1 MPFLEELR
9 RHIHRILLG
18 QGRDFDQ
25 QRRHSR
31 ILASV
36 PVVLER
42 ETESLPGVLVDLS
55 LDGARVQM
63 AAKPN
68 RLRICRP
75 PFRRGQKLS
84 LILAYGAARRPER
97 SVTVTVRWVRPST
110 AGWDIGLQLM
120 LGDQGG
126 WVSRLLNEYGLS
138 HDAFQTR
145 RNAARATTRQK
156 IKVSLGLAQDF
167 PGELLDLSLGGAC
180 ITCEKAFARFV
191 PVRLTLQLAGEM
203 TELPA
208 QVVHVRPYRQADLNH
223 QQLWLFGVRFGELS
237 RDQGE
242 AVGRHLVESRR
253 PRS

>member
-31 ILASV
+31 ILCSV
-36 PVVLER
+36 PIVLER
-42 ETESLPGVLVDLS
+42 EGQSLPGSLVDLS

-63 AAKPN
+63 ESKPN
-68 RLRICRP
+68 RLGICRP

-84 LILAYGAARRPER
+84 LILAYGAEKRPDR
-97 SVTVTVRWVRPST
+97 SVVVTVRWVRPST
-110 AGWDIGLQLM
+110 AGWDIGLQLV
-120 LGDQGG
+120 LGEQGG
-126 WVSRLLNEYGLS
+126 WVARLLNEYGLS
-138 HDAFQTR
+138 HEAFQTR
-145 RNAARATTRQK
+145 RNAARATTRQD
-156 IKVSLGLAQDF
+156 IQISLGFAQTF

-180 ITCEKAFARFV
+180 VTCSKAFARFV
-191 PVRLTLQLAGEM
+191 PVKLTLQLTGVM

-208 QVVHVRPYRQADLNH
+208 QVVHVRPYAEADLNNEKI
-223 QQLWLFGVRFGELS
+223 WLFGVRFGELT

-242 AVGRHLVESRR
+242 TVGRHLVESRR